1 MNLLF
6 FMLKIITQH
15 YGSKKI
21 DESHIKIC
29 GSDYFDLYLSWRS
42 RLTFTKSTIM
52 KNLFLSTLLCIL
64 AFTASAQEKKTNPN
78 YDAELAKKYEADDY
92 GMKMYILVML
102 KTGSNTT
109 ATKAEND
116 TAFAGHMANMGKL
129 VKENKL
135 VVAGPLGKND
145 KNYRGIF
152 ILNVK
157 TIDEAKQILAT
168 DPAVKANLLDA
179 DLFNWYGSAALAEY
193 LKADEKMGRYKF

>member
-1 MNLLF
+1 
-6 FMLKIITQH
+6 
-15 YGSKKI
+15 
-21 DESHIKIC
+21 
-29 GSDYFDLYLSWRS
+29 
-42 RLTFTKSTIM
+42 
-52 KNLFLSTLLCIL
+52 
-64 AFTASAQEKKTNPN
+64 AQDKETNPN

-92 GMKMYILVML
+92 GMKKYILVML
-102 KTGSNTT
+102 KTGSNVT

-135 VVAGPLGKND
+135 IVAGPLGKND

-168 DPAVKANLLDA
+168 DPAVKSNLLDA

-193 LKADEKMGRYKF
+193 LKADDKMGKYKF